1 MKRALLSKPIHPVE
15 DYEQDMLAELDRQLA
30 RFDEPKPDKGGAWPV
45 FIVLLVFVAVAF
57 TAAAWALGRIVWG
70 VVV

>member
-1 MKRALLSKPIHPVE
+1 MKRALLSKPIHPIE

-30 RFDEPKPDKGGAWPV
+30 RFDEPDKGAAWPV
-45 FIVLLVFVAVAF
+45 FLVLLVSVAVAF
-57 TAAAWALGRIVWG
+57 TVAAWALGRIVWG